1 MDEALELSQ
10 VAKLLAS
17 PSRAAMLLAM
27 SDGRALPSGELAFR
41 AGISN
46 QAASEHLAL
55 MKKMGIV
62 STEPCGRHRYYRIVN
77 QQMMETLE
85 DLLAISFPSG
95 QAKERSDIARVMPL
109 REARL
114 CYDHLA
120 GRMGVAL
127 AEAFLKREWVF
138 LNDRDFSV
146 TEKGRLLLPQS
157 LHIDWKTIEA
167 SRRLFARRCIDW
179 SERKPHIGGAL
190 GAALAKKLLERDWIR
205 CGKESR
211 SVYPT
216 REGRIGLLDLFGIH
230 C

>member
-1 MDEALELSQ
+1 MDEALDLSRI
-10 VAKLLAS
+10 AKLFAS
-17 PSRAAMLLAM
+17 TSRAAMLLALA
-27 SDGRALPSGELAFR
+27 DGRALPAGELAFR

-46 QAASEHLAL
+46 QTASEHLSL
-55 MKKMGIV
+55 LKKMGIV

-77 QQMMETLE
+77 RQMMETLE
-85 DLLAISFPSG
+85 DLLATSFASV
-95 QAKERSDIARVMPL
+95 QVKERSDIARVMPL

-127 AEAFLKREWVF
+127 AEAFLKREWFF
-138 LNDRDFSV
+138 LNGRDFSV

-190 GAALAKKLLERDWIR
+190 GAALAKTLLERDWIR
-205 CGKESR
+205 RSKESR

-216 REGRIGLLDLFGIH
+216 REGRKGLQDLFGIH